1 MLEAASRFLRSLLD
15 LRPMVRGGEGVVV
28 EVLTD
33 PELLDDREGE
43 QALLTAED
51 SEGEIATLENP
62 SVALSRGGPPICS
75 AASGVGSSA
84 VPRGA
89 RTSGTSFA
97 AGASVSRSGP
107 GSSVSSTATAA
118 SGS

>member
-15 LRPMVRGGEGVVV
+15 LRPLVQGGEGVVV

-33 PELLDDREGE
+33 PESLDDCEGE

-51 SEGEIATLENP
+51 YEGEIATLENP
-62 SVALSRGGPPICS
+62 SVALSGGGPPICS

-97 AGASVSRSGP
+97 AGASGPRP

-118 SGS
+118 VGS